1 MQGFRFPLQ
10 KLLDIR
16 VDKEEQSKRKLM
28 EAQRQ
33 QNITQAKLDELKANY
48 AKYNV
53 LDNKLTVAEKKM
65 KVNYLN
71 ALANGILKTK
81 DELEQ
86 KKAVVNSCR
95 EDVRLR
101 QIERKTVEIIKDKRL
116 EAFKKEQDRKEQV
129 QIDEFA
135 LYAYMRNLE
144 RG

>member
-48 AKYNV
+48 ARYNV
-53 LDNKLTVAEKKM
+53 LDNNLTVAEKKM

-71 ALANGILKTK
+71 TLANGILKTK

-135 LYAYMRNLE
+135 LYAFMRNLE